1 MISKPTA
8 KILFVLLMIGAIV
21 FTSIGGYM
29 DMTNQSRW
37 GMMSKEHLWNDGL
50 FMLGAAGLLLF
61 VLYQ

>member
-1 MISKPTA
+1 MISKPIA
-8 KILFVLLMIGAIV
+8 KILFVLLIIGAVI
-21 FTSIGGYM
+21 FTGLGGYM

-50 FMLGAAGLLLF
+50 FMLTASALLLY

>member
-8 KILFVLLMIGAIV
+8 KILFVLLIIGAVI
-21 FTSIGGYM
+21 FTSLAGYM

-50 FMLGAAGLLLF
+50 FMLTASTLLLY